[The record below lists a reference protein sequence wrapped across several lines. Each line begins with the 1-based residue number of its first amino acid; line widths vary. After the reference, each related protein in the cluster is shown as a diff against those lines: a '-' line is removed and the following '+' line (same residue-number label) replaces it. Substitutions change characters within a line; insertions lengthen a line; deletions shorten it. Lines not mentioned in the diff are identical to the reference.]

1 MGNLMTSIYTGVS
14 GIQSNQTGLN
24 VVSHN
29 LANVNTEGFVRQQ
42 MVGKDKY
49 YNNIGMNNIS
59 TLQVGYGTSV
69 ATIRQVRSVFLD
81 KAYRVETGRKEFYK
95 SQSEAA
101 SELEG
106 LFGEISGEAF
116 SEDISDFWTSI
127 QELSKEP
134 DSIVKRAA
142 VVSRA
147 STLIERATSIYNGMT
162 SYQQNLNQKIL
173 QQVNRVNEIGHQI
186 VDLNDLIVRN
196 ESDGQNANDMRDT
209 RNALL
214 DELSEIVKI
223 SYEEDPTGRVTV
235 AIEGRQFVSDVNVF
249 ELSTTKQDNAEGLID
264 VTWQDE
270 KNTPLYD
277 LSEKCVSK
285 NNSNVGGL
293 KGLLVA
299 RGNKKGNYLDI
310 PVRENY
316 ASDLEYNKAVDTY
329 NSDIANSI
337 IPNTQA
343 QFDQLVHGIVS
354 AVNNVL
360 SPTTQVGNY
369 LSNLGISK
377 ASVTSLTM
385 SDGTAIA
392 LDSKDVLVWDEANA
406 PVGMEENNTPP
417 GEELFSRKYTKR
429 YTEATLSYTDEDGNP
444 QTKTVFVYN
453 KENKDDI
460 YSQYTLGQIMINP
473 DVQKEVSKL
482 PLSGTSN
489 AGLEGAYDMK
499 ICSKLSDIFSGKF
512 AALSPN
518 EITQY
523 NFSDYYTALTGS
535 VATKGHEFNK
545 LADSYQDMAASL
557 DNQRQQIMG
566 VSSEEELTNMLKY
579 QWAYSASS
587 KYMNVINDLLETVI
601 NNLG

>member
-1 MGNLMTSIYTGVS
+1 M
-14 GIQSNQTGLN
+14 
-24 VVSHN
+24 
-29 LANVNTEGFVRQQ
+29 
-42 MVGKDKY
+42 
-49 YNNIGMNNIS
+49 
-59 TLQVGYGTSV
+59 
-69 ATIRQVRSVFLD
+69 FLD

-377 ASVTSLTM
+377 DSVTSLTM

-460 YSQYTLGQIMINP
+460 YSQYTLGQITINP